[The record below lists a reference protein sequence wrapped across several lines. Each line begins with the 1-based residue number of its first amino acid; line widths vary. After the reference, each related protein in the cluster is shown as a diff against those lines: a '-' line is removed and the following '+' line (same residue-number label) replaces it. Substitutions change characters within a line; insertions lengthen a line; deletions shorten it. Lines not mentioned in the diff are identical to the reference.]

1 MIATFGKTEAAM
13 ESIAAQWQLVLHD
26 GDMNAAR
33 LAIRDPNCKESI

>member
-26 GDMNAAR
+26 SDMNAAC
-33 LAIRDPNCKESI
+33 LAKHALNCKESC